1 MEACQGVSGV
11 QVKVISDVKVLEK
24 EYPLLMAVARA
35 SLPVERHRPCV
46 VRLEYQR
53 CVLYSLY
60 LRYMLCSFESTG
72 AARCA

>member
-1 MEACQGVSGV
+1 MVEACQAVSGV

-46 VRLEYQR
+46 VRLVPA
-53 CVLYSLY
+53 CLLYSLY
-60 LRYMLCSFESTG
+60 LRYMRYSF
-72 AARCA
+72 